1 MGITF
6 GVPIAVIAPNSLGVA
21 QSGQRACLGSRG
33 SEVQILPSRPH
44 KILWMVSLIGKTLL
58 ESCIFVL

>member
-33 SEVQILPSRPH
+33 SEVQILPSRP
-44 KILWMVSLIGKTLL
+44 KNSWTVSLIGKTLL